1 MSWSI
6 TDRDTEDS
14 ADLEFMRDL
23 EGIREDFLRLAEE
36 MEEDIRSMYAKDW
49 RNMDDSDIISLD
61 YYIDEMTSIQK
72 DMREMN
78 RKLGFIS

>member
-61 YYIDEMTSIQK
+61 Y
-72 DMREMN
+72 
-78 RKLGFIS
+78 